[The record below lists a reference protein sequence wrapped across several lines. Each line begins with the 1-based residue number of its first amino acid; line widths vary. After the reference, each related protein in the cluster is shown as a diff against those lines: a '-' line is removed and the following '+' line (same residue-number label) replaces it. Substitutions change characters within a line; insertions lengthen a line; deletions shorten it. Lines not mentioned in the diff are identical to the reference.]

1 MNSIKSKLITEEI
14 NHQTRTRSNTDPK
27 PTKRSHSNSIASTD
41 SGYASGWDSIHFCS
55 KGSFRHN
62 SLFNDD
68 HPTCEG
74 HPIGFEYGD
83 DIKVLYVG
91 EAKVANLRE
100 QMGKSRAII
109 IGSSSRENKL
119 GSAYRYCRNRCE
131 ACTGSSWIS
140 EKPTPI
146 RRGKMVK
153 DERGRI
159 APVYCDEGPIDLGRR
174 IAWES
179 IRTVSLNACG
189 TSSEWNGRRGRTECE
204 AFMELG
210 F

>member
-1 MNSIKSKLITEEI
+1 MYSIRSKPITEEI
-14 NHQTRTRSNTDPK
+14 NHQTRTCSNTDPK
-27 PTKRSHSNSIASTD
+27 QTKRSHSNSTASTD
-41 SGYASGWDSIHFCS
+41 SGYASGWGSIHFCS
-55 KGSFRHN
+55 KGSYRQN

-74 HPIGFEYGD
+74 HPVVFEYGD
-83 DIKVLYVG
+83 DVKVLYVG
-91 EAKVANLRE
+91 EAKVTNVRE

-109 IGSSSRENKL
+109 IDSSSRRKKL
-119 GSAYRYCRNRCE
+119 GSAYRYCGSGCDAHTRN
-131 ACTGSSWIS
+131 SWIS
-140 EKPTPI
+140 EKPKPI

-179 IRTVSLNACG
+179 ISFEGADDTGSKRN
-189 TSSEWNGRRGRTECE
+189 RRRDRTECE